1 MEESMKS
8 RITMILGAAAL
19 IALLG
24 PISAQAGGVR
34 VGPGGVRVGDDHYHD
49 HCRTI
54 IDHHTNARGE
64 EVTVRRRVC
73 D

>member
-1 MEESMKS
+1 MKS

-19 IALLG
+19 VALLG
-24 PISAQAGGVR
+24 PMSAQAGGVH
-34 VGPGGVRVGDDHYHD
+34 VGPNGVRIGGDHYHGD

-54 IDHHTNARGE
+54 IDHHRNDRGDD
-64 EVTVRRRVC
+64 VTVRRRVC

>member
-1 MEESMKS
+1 MKS
-8 RITMILGAAAL
+8 RITTILGAAAL
-19 IALLG
+19 VALLG
-24 PISAQAGGVR
+24 PISAQAGGVH
-34 VGPGGVRVGDDHYHD
+34 VGPGGVRIGGDRDRD

>member
-1 MEESMKS
+1 MKS

-19 IALLG
+19 VALLG
-24 PISAQAGGVR
+24 PISAQAGGVH
-34 VGPGGVRVGDDHYHD
+34 VGPGGVRIGGDRD

-54 IDHHTNARGE
+54 IDHRTNDRGD